1 MSGITFVFRIYHFS
15 VKNLKTFFVS
25 QVFYYICT
33 IVNCKNSMTNR
44 DLIVECA
51 MKMFV
56 TQGVKAVRMNDIAQ
70 ELGISKRTLYE
81 IFDDKEELLY
91 QSIKLFVAQGLERRA
106 KQIKEMNN
114 EMEIMIISL
123 RDMINDA
130 PTISRLRRNVARFYP
145 NVYTRLEQELTDESN
160 NNLTQWIKK
169 CIDKGFLTTT
179 ADSEFVVKVLNNS
192 AMGIF
197 SSDTYDSY
205 NSVEIVSMMSYS
217 MVIFIRGLC
226 TTKGMEVIDNC
237 FDRYF
242 SNIPAPDTFSLR

>member
-1 MSGITFVFRIYHFS
+1 
-15 VKNLKTFFVS
+15 
-25 QVFYYICT
+25 
-33 IVNCKNSMTNR
+33 MTNR

-56 TQGVKAVRMNDIAQ
+56 SQGVKAVRMNDIAQ

-81 IFDDKEELLY
+81 MFDDKEELLY
-91 QSIKLFVAQGLERRA
+91 QSIKLFVAQGRKRRA
-106 KQIKEMNN
+106 TQIQELNN
-114 EMEIMIISL
+114 DMETMILSL

-130 PTISRLRRNVARFYP
+130 PIINRLRRNVARFYP
-145 NVYTRLEQELTDESN
+145 NVYARLEQELNDESKK
-160 NNLTQWIKK
+160 NLSQWIKK
-169 CIDKGFLTTT
+169 CIEKGFLTTT

-217 MVIFIRGLC
+217 LVIFIRGLC
-226 TTKGMEVIDNC
+226 TIKGMEVIDNC
-237 FDRYF
+237 FEKYF
-242 SNIPAPDTFSLR
+242 SNIPAPDTLA

>member
-1 MSGITFVFRIYHFS
+1 MFC
-15 VKNLKTFFVS
+15 KFFC
-25 QVFYYICT
+25 YICT
-33 IVNCKNSMTNR
+33 IVNCGNGMTNR
-44 DLIVECA
+44 DLIIECA

-81 IFDDKEELLY
+81 IFNDKEELLY
-91 QSIKLFVAQGLERRA
+91 QSIKLFRMQGRERRA
-106 KQIKEMNN
+106 KQIKEMDN

-130 PTISRLRRNVARFYP
+130 PIISRMRRNVARFYP
-145 NVYTRLEQELTDESN
+145 AVYARLEQELNAETNSI
-160 NNLTQWIKK
+160 LKMWIRK
-169 CIDKGFLTTT
+169 CIDNGYLTKT
-179 ADSEFVVKVLNNS
+179 ADSEFVMKVLCNS
-192 AMGIF
+192 TMGIF
-197 SSDTYDSY
+197 SSDAYDSY

-217 MVIFIRGLC
+217 LVIFIRGLC

-242 SNIPAPDTFSLR
+242 SNIPAPDTLA